1 MIHNETHSCDNIS
14 SDKNIKHGIVFVFNL
29 KNYHIFLIYWK
40 WMYTCIHN
48 AVFYLSSRGKFI
60 VYKDGDPNA
69 EAVEEEREW
78 YNNDF
83 NFDDVGQAM
92 LTLFAVSTFEGWP
105 GYEGSL
111 A

>member
-1 MIHNETHSCDNIS
+1 MNCDNIS
-14 SDKNIKHGIVFVFNL
+14 SDRNIKHGIVFFNL
-29 KNYHIFLIYWK
+29 KNYHIFLIYENLK
-40 WMYTCIHN
+40 YIHVTS

-105 GYEGSL
+105 G
-111 A
+111 